1 MKILAIEKELPNI
14 SSNDFKTYLK
24 TEALRVWEHA
34 AIILEWFVKT
44 MKVVDICATFHIYI
58 M

>member
-24 TEALRVWEHA
+24 TEALRVWELYQSEIIREIYFDKNEHNT
-34 AIILEWFVKT
+34 AIILE
-44 MKVVDICATFHIYI
+44 
-58 M
+58 